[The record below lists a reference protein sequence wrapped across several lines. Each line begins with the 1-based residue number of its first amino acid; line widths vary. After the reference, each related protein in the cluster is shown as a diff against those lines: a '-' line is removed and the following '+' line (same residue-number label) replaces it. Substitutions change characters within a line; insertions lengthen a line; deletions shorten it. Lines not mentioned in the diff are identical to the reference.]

1 MKSKDQILLEAA
13 YDDIVAYAKKHNSN
27 WDPERPFTS
36 GNAFQS
42 LVAKKTKE
50 ANAPE
55 TNTPKANSKTKK
67 KAKESGAAKEEEF
80 DVYGDPVGNF
90 RSIASPMPEED
101 HSASMMFVTN
111 AELEKIYNA
120 DEGLFDSLF
129 KDSEGAS
136 EENKGIVFRYIAPQ
150 IRQKMEQAVQSI
162 LNK

>member
-13 YDDIVAYAKKHNSN
+13 YDDIVAYAKKHNPN
-27 WDPERPFTS
+27 WDPKRPFTS

-50 ANAPE
+50 
-55 TNTPKANSKTKK
+55 TNTPKDSSATKK
-67 KAKESGAAKEEEF
+67 KAKEPGAAKEDEF

-120 DEGLFDSLF
+120 DESLFNSLF

-136 EENKGIVFRYIAPQ
+136 EENEGIVFRYIAPQ

>member
-13 YDDIVAYAKKHNSN
+13 YDDIVAYAKKHNPN
-27 WDPERPFTS
+27 WDPKRPFTS

-42 LVAKKTKE
+42 LVAKKTEE

-55 TNTPKANSKTKK
+55 ARSKTKK
-67 KAKESGAAKEEEF
+67 KSKEPEASKEEEF

-90 RSIASPMPEED
+90 RSIASPVPEED

-150 IRQKMEQAVQSI
+150 IRQKMEQAVHSI